1 MSGFSSFL
9 PARTPSSGLLFRRY
23 GGGELFFAALFVA
36 FCVVHVVV
44 TVRWMVLPFPLEYRE
59 WAHIAAARTLAVGA
73 SPYEPGTDFYLY
85 GFLYPGLG
93 ALGQRCTGADPALLL
108 RLLSY
113 LCAWAVALLAAAEI
127 RRRAGGLV
135 SSVAGVALLLCVDW
149 LNVTGS
155 AHPAPLGTLLL
166 FVACRAARKG
176 QAWTA
181 ALPAVAAFYVKPY
194 FLAVLLPLGLY
205 FLATDRR
212 RFLHFLC
219 AFLVA
224 GSLSVWGVR
233 QLWPG
238 YFVCNVVHHFNMS
251 TFSLSHLARQLA
263 WLGVFFFPLASV
275 AVVALWRRPRLLLRD
290 VWLLSAV
297 ALFFVWLR
305 LAGHV
310 GAFLSY
316 AYQLWLPPLV
326 VFALS
331 PTVRLRLFPRFRTVF
346 FSLLLVCSLGV
357 SSWRFNLVPPPTG
370 EQRAAWPRAQADV
383 CRAAAWPSVCFSPLF
398 AATVDGGKMVCL
410 NTGETEYAST
420 LCSDREPVL
429 RLFPETQRF
438 RPFADGF
445 DRQIDALLD
454 FHSFPV
460 VLTDGLSYVDEARLR
475 AAGYVPLRH
484 YVLRV
489 GVHDVEASLWGLPGN
504 EMTPGF

>member
-1 MSGFSSFL
+1 
-9 PARTPSSGLLFRRY
+9 
-23 GGGELFFAALFVA
+23 
-36 FCVVHVVV
+36 
-44 TVRWMVLPFPLEYRE
+44 MVLPFPLEYRE

-166 FVACRAARKG
+166 VVACRAARKG

-205 FLATDRR
+205 FLANDRR

-263 WLGVFFFPLASV
+263 WLGVFFFPLAAVV
-275 AVVALWRRPRLLLRD
+275 AVALWRRPRLLLRD

-297 ALFFVWLR
+297 ALFVVWLR

-331 PTVRLRLFPRFRTVF
+331 SGWCRPSFPRRRAGVF
-346 FSLLLVCSLGV
+346 VLLLVFSLGL
-357 SSWRFNLVPPPTG
+357 SSWRFNLVMPLSAG
-370 EQRAAWPRAQADV
+370 QRALWQRAQADV
-383 CRAAAWPSVCFSPLF
+383 RRATAVLPLSFSPLF
-398 AATVDGGKMVCL
+398 AEGAAGSRVICL
-410 NTGETEYAST
+410 NTGETEYAPS
-420 LCSDREPVL
+420 LRSDRALVL
-429 RLFPETQRF
+429 RLFPETERF

-460 VLTDGLSYVDEARLR
+460 VLTDGLSYVDEARLC
-475 AAGYVPLRH
+475 AAGYVPLRR

-504 EMTPGF
+504 EMTASF

>member
-1 MSGFSSFL
+1 MSGFSFFL
-9 PARTPSSGLLFRRY
+9 RRGTPPSGLLRHRH
-23 GGGELFFAALFVA
+23 GAGELVFAVLFAA
-36 FCVVHVVV
+36 FCVIHVVV

-59 WAHIAAARTLAVGA
+59 WAHIAAARTMAVGA
-73 SPYEPGTDFYLY
+73 SPYEPGYGFYLY
-85 GFLYPGLG
+85 GFLYPALG
-93 ALGQRCTGADPALLL
+93 ALWQKCTGSDPAFFL

-113 LCAWAVALLAAAEI
+113 LCTWTVALLAAAEI
-127 RRRAGGLV
+127 RRRTGGFAAPA
-135 SSVAGVALLLCVDW
+135 AGVALLLCVDW

-166 FVACRAARKG
+166 VLACLAVRKG
-176 QAWTA
+176 QAWAA
-181 ALPAVAAFYVKPY
+181 ALLAVAAFYVKPY

-205 FLATDRR
+205 FLANDRR

-305 LAGHV
+305 LAGHE

-331 PTVRLRLFPRFRTVF
+331 PTVRLRLFPGFRTVF

-370 EQRAAWPRAQADV
+370 EQRAAWQRAQADV
-383 CRAAAWPSVCFSPLF
+383 RRATAVLPLSFSPLF
-398 AATVDGGKMVCL
+398 AEGAAGSRVICL
-410 NTGETEYAST
+410 NTGETEYAPS
-420 LCSDREPVL
+420 LSSDRALVL
-429 RLFPETQRF
+429 RLFPETERF

>member
-1 MSGFSSFL
+1 MW
-9 PARTPSSGLLFRRY
+9 
-23 GGGELFFAALFVA
+23 AALFAA

-44 TVRWMVLPFPLEYRE
+44 TLRWMVLPFPLEYRE
-59 WAHIAAARTLAVGA
+59 WAHVAAARTLAAGA
-73 SPYEPGTDFYLY
+73 SPYEPGYDFYLY
-85 GFLYPGLG
+85 GFLYPALG
-93 ALGQRCTGADPALLL
+93 ALWQKCTGSDPAFFL

-113 LCAWAVALLAAAEI
+113 LCTWTVALLAAAEI
-127 RRRAGGLV
+127 RRRTGGFAAPA
-135 SSVAGVALLLCVDW
+135 AGVALLLCVDW

-166 FVACRAARKG
+166 VLACLAARKG
-176 QAWTA
+176 QASVA
-181 ALPAVAAFYVKPY
+181 ALLVMAAFYVKPY

-205 FLATDRR
+205 FLANDRR

-263 WLGVFFFPLASV
+263 WLGVFFFPLAAVV
-275 AVVALWRRPRLLLRD
+275 AVALWRRPRLLLRD

-297 ALFFVWLR
+297 ALFVVWLR

-331 PTVRLRLFPRFRTVF
+331 PTVRLRLFPGFRTVF

-370 EQRAAWPRAQADV
+370 EQRAAWQRAQADV

-438 RPFADGF
+438 RPFATGF
-445 DRQIDALLD
+445 SGRTHALLAS
-454 FHSFPV
+454 HRFPRV
-460 VLTDGLSYVDEARLR
+460 VTDALSYVDEARLR
-475 AAGYVPLRH
+475 ATGYVPLRR

-489 GVHDVEASLWGLPGN
+489 GVHDVEASLWGLRDD
-504 EMTPGF
+504 EMRPRF

>member
-1 MSGFSSFL
+1 MW
-9 PARTPSSGLLFRRY
+9 
-23 GGGELFFAALFVA
+23 AALFAA

-44 TVRWMVLPFPLEYRE
+44 TLRWMVLPFPLEYRE
-59 WAHIAAARTLAVGA
+59 WAHVAAARTLAAGA
-73 SPYEPGTDFYLY
+73 SPYEPGYDFYLY
-85 GFLYPGLG
+85 GFLYPALG
-93 ALGQRCTGADPALLL
+93 ALWQKCTGSAPAFFL

-113 LCAWAVALLAAAEI
+113 LCTWTVALLAAAEI
-127 RRRAGGLV
+127 RRRTGGLAAPA
-135 SSVAGVALLLCVDW
+135 AGVALLLCVDW

-166 FVACRAARKG
+166 VLACLAARKG
-176 QAWTA
+176 QASVA
-181 ALPAVAAFYVKPY
+181 ALLVMAAFYVKPY

-205 FLATDRR
+205 FLANDRR

-263 WLGVFFFPLASV
+263 WLGVFFFPLAAVV
-275 AVVALWRRPRLLLRD
+275 AVALWRRPRLLLRD

-297 ALFFVWLR
+297 ALFVVWLR

-370 EQRAAWPRAQADV
+370 EQRAAWQRAQADV
-383 CRAAAWPSVCFSPLF
+383 RRATAELPLSFSPLF
-398 AATVDGGKMVCL
+398 AEGAAGSRVICL
-410 NTGETEYAST
+410 NTGETEYTPS
-420 LCSDREPVL
+420 LSSDRALVL
-429 RLFPETQRF
+429 RLFPETERF

-475 AAGYVPLRH
+475 AAGYVPLRR